1 MQEKSEGGK
10 WDLLVSKMK
19 VVKVMSLLVKKMEE
33 ERTPWVLN
41 YNRLD
46 KILKPSDLSLDKK
59 ANTRA
64 SVS

>member
-1 MQEKSEGGK
+1 MQEKLEAGK